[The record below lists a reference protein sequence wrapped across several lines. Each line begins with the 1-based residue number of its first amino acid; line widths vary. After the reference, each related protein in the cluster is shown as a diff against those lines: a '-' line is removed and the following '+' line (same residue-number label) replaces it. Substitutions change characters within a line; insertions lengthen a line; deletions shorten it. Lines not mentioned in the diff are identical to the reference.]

1 VCDLVCSC
9 TCSPPRPS
17 LQGTCG
23 CQRRRV
29 SRARPIAKSECVMV
43 IARAVHAGVVN
54 VVCVCTHH
62 CLMIAHD
69 RRVCAHYCITHLP
82 HPRYEK
88 ARRLCKKIPEI
99 RKKYLKD
106 LDDSDALV
114 RAVCSCVWAYVI
126 PNPPR
131 HDSVRLLCGSSIA
144 WHCASATRRAR
155 TRCARA
161 CTRAC
166 TNSYTAPPPP
176 PG

>member
-1 VCDLVCSC
+1 
-9 TCSPPRPS
+9 
-17 LQGTCG
+17 
-23 CQRRRV
+23 
-29 SRARPIAKSECVMV
+29 MV

-166 TNSYTAPPPP
+166 TNSYTAPPPTTQADTVGCCSLRVEHVKLVP
-176 PG
+176 PSSVHLSFLGKVSV